1 MFRRDGAVVPQDNLV
16 DRLVHLAPAREEL
29 HGIGANGLAHVE
41 VDIAVAEMTERHRT
55 ASRDDRL
62 TPADRRRRRGYE
74 S

>member
-41 VDIAVAEMTERHRT
+41 VDIAVAEIRNIIMVCIGSPVIDVGVHAIFRVV
-55 ASRDDRL
+55 
-62 TPADRRRRRGYE
+62 E